1 MVSDFDPQIIKNI
14 QDFYKSDASA
24 QALFDWT
31 ASREKDA
38 TATSID
44 RMCQIL
50 GISRGTAVAMAKKLE
65 ELGCGEFI
73 PGRHSQKSRFR
84 WKFSCISLGQAASGE
99 QSVLAQP
106 INPVPENE
114 DETVEQEVVSLSA
127 FSQGLKLSLG
137 EAKAGLSNMFGVPI
151 ANIEITIKS

>member
-1 MVSDFDPQIIKNI
+1 MVSDFNPQVINDIR
-14 QDFYKSDASA
+14 DFYQSDVSA

-31 ASREKDA
+31 ASRERDA

-50 GISRGTAVAMAKKLE
+50 EINRGTAVAMAKKLQ

-99 QSVLAQP
+99 QTVLAQA
-106 INPVPENE
+106 INPIPENE
-114 DETVEQEVVSLSA
+114 EETAEQKIAPFSA
-127 FSQGLKLSLG
+127 VPHELKLSLA

-151 ANIEITIKS
+151 VNIEITIKS